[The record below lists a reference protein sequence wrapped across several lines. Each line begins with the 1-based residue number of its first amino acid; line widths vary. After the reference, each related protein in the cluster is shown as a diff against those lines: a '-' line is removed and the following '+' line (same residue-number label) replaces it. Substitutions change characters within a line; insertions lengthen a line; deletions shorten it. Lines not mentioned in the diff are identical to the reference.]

1 MTYVITLLPGD
12 GIGPEISEAMTR
24 VVADA
29 GVDVEWERYQA
40 GTQALEQTGELLP
53 QAVLDSLRRNRVGI
67 KGPITTPIG
76 KGFRSVNVT
85 LRQTLD
91 LYVGLR
97 PTRVM
102 PELRPQFAGV
112 DIVVVREN
120 TEGLYSGVEHVVVPG
135 VVATLK
141 VISER
146 ASRRIARFAFDYA
159 RRHGRKKVTAVH
171 KANIMKLADG
181 LFLECVRDV
190 ARDYR
195 DIAYDEIIID
205 NCAMQLV
212 LDPTR
217 FDVLVME
224 NFYGDVL
231 SDLCAGL
238 AGGLGV
244 VPGANLGDDIA
255 LFEAVHGSAPDI
267 AGRDRANPTAL
278 ILSAALMLRHLREE
292 TAAARIEEAV
302 RRVIAARRTV
312 TPDLG
317 GSAGTR
323 AMTDAIIEELAAVG
337 PGAGPAPAAS

>member
-1 MTYVITLLPGD
+1 
-12 GIGPEISEAMTR
+12 
-24 VVADA
+24 
-29 GVDVEWERYQA
+29 
-40 GTQALEQTGELLP
+40 
-53 QAVLDSLRRNRVGI
+53 
-67 KGPITTPIG
+67 
-76 KGFRSVNVT
+76 
-85 LRQTLD
+85 
-91 LYVGLR
+91 
-97 PTRVM
+97 
-102 PELRPQFAGV
+102 
-112 DIVVVREN
+112 
-120 TEGLYSGVEHVVVPG
+120 
-135 VVATLK
+135 
-141 VISER
+141 
-146 ASRRIARFAFDYA
+146 
-159 RRHGRKKVTAVH
+159 
-171 KANIMKLADG
+171 MKLADG

>member
-1 MTYVITLLPGD
+1 LDHTITLLPGD
-12 GIGPEISEAMTR
+12 GIGPEITEAMTR
-24 VVADA
+24 VVEAA
-29 GVDVEWERYQA
+29 GVRVAWEHRSA
-40 GTQALEQTGELLP
+40 GTRALEESGEVVPKAL
-53 QAVLDSLRRNRVGI
+53 LDSLRKNRVGV

-76 KGFRSVNVT
+76 KGFTSANVT
-85 LRQTLD
+85 LRKALD

-97 PTRVM
+97 PTRVI
-102 PELRPQFAGV
+102 PELRPQYAGV

-120 TEGLYSGVEHVVVPG
+120 TEGLYAGLEHTVVPG

-141 VISER
+141 VITER
-146 ASRRIARFAFDYA
+146 ASRRIAKYAFDYA
-159 RRHGRKKVTAVH
+159 RANGRKKVTAVH

-181 LFLECVRDV
+181 LFLECCRAVAAEYRDV
-190 ARDYR
+190 
-195 DIAYDEIIID
+195 AYDEIIID

-212 LDPTR
+212 LNPTR

-244 VPGANLGDDIA
+244 VPGGNIGDEIA

-267 AGRDRANPTAL
+267 AGKDRANPTAL
-278 ILSAALMLRHLREE
+278 VLSAALMLEHLGER
-292 TAAARIEEAV
+292 AAARRIETAV
-302 RRVIAARRTV
+302 RRVIAERRVV

-317 GSAGTR
+317 GNAGTR
-323 AMTDAIIEELAAVG
+323 AMTDAIVAAM
-337 PGAGPAPAAS
+337 A

>member
-1 MTYVITLLPGD
+1 MRAARGGLDVAHTITLLPGD
-12 GIGPEISEAMTR
+12 GIGPEITDAMTR
-24 VVADA
+24 VVEAA
-29 GVDVEWERYQA
+29 GVRVTWDRQLA
-40 GTQALEQTGELLP
+40 GTRALEETGEVVPEALLE
-53 QAVLDSLRRNRVGI
+53 SLRRNRVGI

-76 KGFRSVNVT
+76 KGFTSANVT
-85 LRQTLD
+85 LRKALD

-97 PTRVM
+97 PTRVI
-102 PELRPQFAGV
+102 PELRPQYAGV

-120 TEGLYSGVEHVVVPG
+120 TEGLYAGLEHTIVPG

-141 VISER
+141 VITER
-146 ASRRIARFAFDYA
+146 ASRRIARYAFEYA
-159 RRHGRKKVTAVH
+159 RANGRRKVAAVH

-181 LFLECVRDV
+181 LFLDCCRSV
-190 ARDYR
+190 AREYPNV
-195 DIAYDEIIID
+195 AYEEIIID

-212 LDPTR
+212 LNPAR

-244 VPGANLGDDIA
+244 VPGGNIGDGIA

-267 AGRDRANPTAL
+267 AGQDRANPAAL
-278 ILSAALMLRHLREE
+278 ILSAALMLEHVGER
-292 TAAARIEEAV
+292 TAARRVESAV
-302 RRVIAARRTV
+302 RRVIAERRAV

-317 GSAGTR
+317 GTAGTR
-323 AMTDAIIEELAAVG
+323 AMTDAIVAALK
-337 PGAGPAPAAS
+337 AA

>member
-1 MTYVITLLPGD
+1 VSYTVTLLPGD
-12 GIGPEISEAMTR
+12 GIGPEITDAMMRIVEA
-24 VVADA
+24 A
-29 GVDVEWERYQA
+29 GVKIDWERQVA
-40 GTQALEQTGELLP
+40 GTQALEATGEVVPKAL
-53 QAVLDSLRRNRVGI
+53 LDSLRKNKVGI

-76 KGFRSVNVT
+76 KGFTSANVT
-85 LRQTLD
+85 LRKALD

-97 PTRVM
+97 PTQVI

-120 TEGLYSGVEHVVVPG
+120 TEGLYSGVEHTVVPG
-135 VVATLK
+135 VVTTLK
-141 VISER
+141 VISEK
-146 ASRRIARFAFDYA
+146 ASRRIARFAFEYA
-159 RRHGRKKVTAVH
+159 RKHGRKKVTAVH

-181 LFLECVRDV
+181 LFLDCCRVV
-190 ARDYR
+190 AKDFP

-212 LDPTR
+212 LNPTR

-244 VPGANLGDDIA
+244 VPGANIGEDVA

-267 AGRDRANPTAL
+267 AGQDKANPTAL
-278 ILSAALMLRHLREE
+278 VLTAALMLRHLGE
-292 TAAARIEEAV
+292 TEAAARIERAV

-312 TPDLG
+312 TADLG
-317 GSAGTR
+317 GTAGTR
-323 AMTDAIIEELAAVG
+323 AFTDAVISEMR
-337 PGAGPAPAAS
+337 AG

>member
-1 MTYVITLLPGD
+1 MTYRITLLPGD

-24 VVADA
+24 VVAAA
-29 GVDVEWERYQA
+29 GVAVEWDRQVA
-40 GTQALEQTGELLP
+40 GTTALELTGEVIPAALLE
-53 QAVLDSLRRNRVGI
+53 SLRKNRVGI

-76 KGFRSVNVT
+76 KGFTSANVT
-85 LRQTLD
+85 LRKTLD

-97 PTRVM
+97 PTKVI

-120 TEGLYSGVEHVVVPG
+120 TEGLYAGLEHTIVPG
-135 VVATLK
+135 VVASLK
-141 VISER
+141 VITER
-146 ASRRIARFAFDYA
+146 ATRRIATFAFEYA
-159 RRHGRKKVTAVH
+159 RTHGRKKVTAVH

-181 LFLECVRDV
+181 LFLDCCRAV
-190 ARDYR
+190 ASRYPE
-195 DIAYDEIIID
+195 IAYDEIIID

-212 LDPTR
+212 MNPTR

-244 VPGANLGDDIA
+244 VPGANLGDDCA

-267 AGRDRANPTAL
+267 AGQDKANPTAI
-278 ILSAALMLRHLREE
+278 ILSAALMLRHLGESRAAERIE
-292 TAAARIEEAV
+292 TAV
-302 RRVIAARRTV
+302 HRVIAARATV
-312 TPDLG
+312 TRDLG
-317 GSAGTR
+317 GTAGTR
-323 AMTDAIIEELAAVG
+323 AMTDAIIQALA
-337 PGAGPAPAAS
+337 

>member
-12 GIGPEISEAMTR
+12 GIGPEVSEAMTR
-24 VVADA
+24 VVAAA
-29 GVDVEWERYQA
+29 GVDVDWERYPA
-40 GTQALEQTGELLP
+40 GTQALERTGELLP

-67 KGPITTPIG
+67 KGPLTTPIG
-76 KGFRSVNVT
+76 KGFQSINVT
-85 LRQTLD
+85 LRKTLD

-97 PTRVM
+97 PTRVI

-135 VVATLK
+135 VVTTLK

-181 LFLECVRDV
+181 LFLDCVREV

-212 LDPTR
+212 LNPTR

-244 VPGANLGDDIA
+244 VPGANIGDEVA

-267 AGRDRANPTAL
+267 AGQDRANPTAL

-292 TAAARIEEAV
+292 AAATRIEEAV
-302 RRVIAARRTV
+302 RRVIAARRVV

-317 GSAGTR
+317 GTAGTR
-323 AMTDAIIEELAAVG
+323 AMTDAIIEEL
-337 PGAGPAPAAS
+337 GAPEWDG

>member
-1 MTYVITLLPGD
+1 MVHRITLLPGD

-24 VVADA
+24 VVAAA
-29 GVDVEWERYQA
+29 GVTVEWDRQQA
-40 GTQALEQTGELLP
+40 GTTALEATGEVVPKALLE
-53 QAVLDSLRRNRVGI
+53 SLRRNRVGI

-76 KGFRSVNVT
+76 KGFTSANVT
-85 LRQTLD
+85 LRKTLD

-97 PTRVM
+97 PTRVI

-120 TEGLYSGVEHVVVPG
+120 TEGLYAGLEHIIVPG
-135 VVATLK
+135 VVVSLK
-141 VISER
+141 VITER
-146 ASRRIARFAFDYA
+146 ATRRIATYAFEYA
-159 RRHGRKKVTAVH
+159 RKHGRKKVTAVH

-181 LFLECVRDV
+181 LFLDCCRATAAQSPE
-190 ARDYR
+190 
-195 DIAYDEIIID
+195 IAYDEIIID

-212 LDPTR
+212 MNPTR
-217 FDVLVME
+217 FDILVME

-244 VPGANLGDDIA
+244 VPGANIGDDCA

-267 AGRDRANPTAL
+267 AGQDKANPAAL
-278 ILSAALMLRHLREE
+278 ILSAALMLHHLGE
-292 TAAARIEEAV
+292 TAAAVRVEEAV
-302 RRVIAARRTV
+302 RRVIAARTTV

-317 GSAGTR
+317 GCAGTR
-323 AMTDAIIEELAAVG
+323 TMTGAIIAALA
-337 PGAGPAPAAS
+337 